1 MMSIRDTTK
10 GFDSNNQDLSQFRHL
25 SHKNIFRLFSL
36 SRHLEQAFREDYR
49 RKATAIV
56 HYSVYGLVGLYLLVV
71 LPIALFIHD
80 PLQDLWRNS
89 AVYPIGVALLIIWT
103 STQIPKLN
111 KYAEFTLRFGVFLSL
126 SGTIYGFMAL
136 GNTLLGL
143 VAGCETIYVM
153 IVGFSMLMLRTR
165 DVLSSSIA
173 AFLVAALIAA
183 LSKLEIIWVSTFI
196 FFWVPLLICAVTG
209 YLLEFAA
216 RQNFIHTLLHQ
227 QDRMR
232 MVNDMATLVSDV
244 DDLDTVL
251 SLALERVCTH
261 AGWTA
266 GRVVMVNEVHPDM
279 SARYVGPGLDHDALS
294 NIEQI
299 WRSPLSPIIEQVAT
313 SGIASWQNFHEDLE
327 SVILDKPQTFQMR
340 LVFPIK
346 LDQQVLATLEF
357 FSIRKEQPD
366 DRLLSLMDNV
376 SDQFGRVF
384 ERRRQQHDLKI
395 KALHDALTGLPNRAY
410 LFDRLRTEIARSKR
424 DIDYGFS
431 ILFMDVDHF
440 KWVNDSLG
448 HLAGDRLLTELSKR
462 LQHGVRAVDF
472 VARLGGDEFAIVI
485 EAARDKTQVMAA
497 MNRIQRQLEMPFIL
511 ADQQLHIGLSIGVA
525 MYDAHYVEPEELL
538 RDADTAMYH
547 AKQKGRNTFVIFENE
562 MREQVVGR
570 LKMVAELREAIE
582 RNQFVLHYQPI
593 VCVNSTELVGFE
605 ALIRWQ
611 HPERGLLSPLYFIPL
626 AEETGLIV
634 HLTEWVLQQACQQL
648 SVWQHQQGNTTTSI
662 SVNLC
667 ASYLTQPDM
676 PDQIIAVAKAAN
688 IDPST
693 LRLEITETQIV
704 SNADIC
710 MTNISRLREASFGVY
725 IDDFGTGYSSLSYL
739 ASFKVSTL
747 KIDKSFLTNLGDGGK
762 EAHIVQIII
771 SLGHHLDLTVIAEG
785 VETEEQLNILRDM
798 GCDLVQGYL
807 LSKPVDSE
815 TANKMV
821 LHQQSGHVVFQN
833 YKETA

>member
-1 MMSIRDTTK
+1 
-10 GFDSNNQDLSQFRHL
+10 
-25 SHKNIFRLFSL
+25 
-36 SRHLEQAFREDYR
+36 
-49 RKATAIV
+49 
-56 HYSVYGLVGLYLLVV
+56 
-71 LPIALFIHD
+71 
-80 PLQDLWRNS
+80 
-89 AVYPIGVALLIIWT
+89 
-103 STQIPKLN
+103 
-111 KYAEFTLRFGVFLSL
+111 
-126 SGTIYGFMAL
+126 
-136 GNTLLGL
+136 
-143 VAGCETIYVM
+143 
-153 IVGFSMLMLRTR
+153 
-165 DVLSSSIA
+165 
-173 AFLVAALIAA
+173 
-183 LSKLEIIWVSTFI
+183 
-196 FFWVPLLICAVTG
+196 
-209 YLLEFAA
+209 
-216 RQNFIHTLLHQ
+216 
-227 QDRMR
+227 

-251 SLALERVCTH
+251 SMALERVCTD

-266 GRVVMVNEVHPDM
+266 GRVLMANEVHPNM
-279 SARYVGPGLDHDALS
+279 SARYVGPGLDSDALS
-294 NIEQI
+294 NIERI
-299 WRSPLSPIIEQVAT
+299 WRSPLSPLVEQVAT
-313 SGIASWQNFHEDLE
+313 SGMASWQDFYEVLE
-327 SVILDKPQTFQMR
+327 LEHAEKPQAIQMR

-346 LDQQVLATLEF
+346 LDHQVLATLEF
-357 FSIRKEQPD
+357 FSTRRESPNE
-366 DRLLSLMDNV
+366 RLLSLMDNV
-376 SDQFGRVF
+376 SYQFGRVF

-424 DIDYGFS
+424 DPDYGFS

-497 MNRIQRQLEMPFIL
+497 LNRIQRQLELPFTL
-511 ADQQLHIGLSIGVA
+511 SNQDLHIGLSIGVA
-525 MYDAHYVEPEELL
+525 MYDAHYTEPEELL

-547 AKQKGRNTFVIFENE
+547 AKQKGRNTFVIFANE

-570 LKMVAELREAIE
+570 LKLVAELREAIE
-582 RNQFVLHYQPI
+582 KNQFVLHYQPI
-593 VCVNSTELVGFE
+593 VCVNSHKLVGFE

-634 HLTEWVLQQACQQL
+634 HLTEWVLKQTCQQL
-648 SVWQHQQGNTTTSI
+648 SIWQHQTGDLTTSI

-676 PDQIIAVAKAAN
+676 PDQIFAVVNAAN

-747 KIDKSFLTNLGDGGK
+747 KIDKSFLKNLGDGGK

-785 VETEEQLNILRDM
+785 VETEEQMNLLREM
-798 GCDLVQGYL
+798 GCDLVQGYY
-807 LSKPVDSE
+807 LSRPVDAE
-815 TANKMV
+815 AAHQMV
-821 LHQQSGHVVFQN
+821 LKQNNGHMIFQS